1 MDNGMEE
8 WDIKE
13 INITET
19 NKKSDASDDNL
30 ITEEDVN
37 LVNIDNSK
45 IICCGYK
52 QNLIIKRSFL
62 PIVPGGVII
71 LVYYESIRHSFIYF
85 PLIICICS
93 FIIFVNYPILVI
105 HSNLRPVYFGND
117 LFVDRNRLPML
128 ELTKK
133 DKQIIL
139 KNIKWLLIV
148 LFSLLTAALSD
159 YWLFKTQHV
168 SSYFEIFGVTG
179 GILKIFQMVAHIG
192 AGYIMSKTRKLAQKK
207 ARCKSHEEITIELKE
222 IQTNNIE
229 NE

>member
-52 QNLIIKRSFL
+52 KNLIIKRSFL

-85 PLIICICS
+85 PLII
-93 FIIFVNYPILVI
+93 
-105 HSNLRPVYFGND
+105 
-117 LFVDRNRLPML
+117 
-128 ELTKK
+128 
-133 DKQIIL
+133 
-139 KNIKWLLIV
+139 
-148 LFSLLTAALSD
+148 
-159 YWLFKTQHV
+159 
-168 SSYFEIFGVTG
+168 
-179 GILKIFQMVAHIG
+179 
-192 AGYIMSKTRKLAQKK
+192 
-207 ARCKSHEEITIELKE
+207 
-222 IQTNNIE
+222 
-229 NE
+229 